1 VDGQNRRVAEQ
12 RYDKVSGPLLR
23 WAGGKR
29 RLLPEIMNALPE
41 GFLEGR
47 GSYYEPFFG
56 AGAVGIELIRRKGL
70 KFAKRM
76 QINDINP
83 DLINLYRT
91 LASSSGSFELFLAAY
106 QGHIATH
113 LKKRQCG
120 AHCHGEERKKCPRN
134 THFNSVREHEHP
146 LNSPERAA
154 WFLFLNRT
162 CFNGLYRVNKSG
174 GFNVPYGHLV
184 NPKFFTPEELLAYGE
199 IFSSVKKIS
208 LGDFTDVTRKAK
220 SGDFVYFDPPYFA
233 MSETSNHTAYHQDGF
248 GDEQQALL
256 ADEISRL
263 IEVGAFVLAS
273 NSDTD
278 ATTKLYKTTALIPN
292 KVRVRRSISANAE
305 SRGEVLEYLGSS
317 YPIVPLGQQQLD
329 L

>member
-1 VDGQNRRVAEQ
+1 
-12 RYDKVSGPLLR
+12 
-23 WAGGKR
+23 
-29 RLLPEIMNALPE
+29 MNAVPE

-47 GSYYEPFFG
+47 GTYYEPFFG
-56 AGAVGIELIRRKGL
+56 AGAVGIELIRRGGL

-76 QINDINP
+76 RINDINP

-91 LASSSGSFELFLAAY
+91 LGSSDGSFELFLATY
-106 QGHIATH
+106 EKHIVTH
-113 LKKRQCG
+113 LKKKQCG

-134 THFNSVREHEHP
+134 THFNSVRKHEPP

-154 WFLFLNRT
+154 CFLFLNRT

-184 NPKFFTPEELLAYGE
+184 KPKFFTTDELLAYGE
-199 IFSSVKKIS
+199 IFSSVKAIT
-208 LGDFTDVTRKAK
+208 LGDFTEVTRKAK

-233 MSETSNHTAYHQDGF
+233 VSETSNHTAYHQDGF
-248 GDEQQALL
+248 GEEQQARL
-256 ADEISRL
+256 AAEISRL
-263 IEVGAFVLAS
+263 IDVGTFVLAS

-278 ATTKLYKTTALIPN
+278 ATTKLYKTTALMPN
-292 KVRVRRSISANAE
+292 KVAVRRSISANAD
-305 SRGEVLEYLGSS
+305 SRIEVLEYLGSS
-317 YPIVPLGQQQLD
+317 YPITPLGQQQLD